1 VLRGLRAVTVS
12 ASRGAGQLA
21 LACMTAGALG
31 WLWELAALQAPSSP
45 WHVQGMPMAVARF
58 ATHAWITGLA
68 VWALGRDAVPPRW
81 VLAAATAGAALSL
94 GAQAASAATGLLG
107 VQVRDARAGG
117 GYVLAAR
124 AVGAAALAAAM
135 AGAVVARRRRA

>member
-1 VLRGLRAVTVS
+1 MS
-12 ASRGAGQLA
+12 DHRGAERLA
-21 LACMTAGALG
+21 LACMAAGALG

-45 WHVQGMPMAVARF
+45 WHLPGMPLAVARF
-58 ATHAWITGLA
+58 AQHAWITGLA
-68 VWALGRDAVPPRW
+68 VWALGRDGRLPRW
-81 VLAAATAGAALSL
+81 VLPAAAAGAALSL

-124 AVGAAALAAAM
+124 AAGAATLAAALA
-135 AGAVVARRRRA
+135 GAVIARRRREGERGP

>member
-1 VLRGLRAVTVS
+1 MT
-12 ASRGAGQLA
+12 ASRSAERLA
-21 LACMTAGALG
+21 LACMTAGAVG

-45 WHVQGMPMAVARF
+45 WHLPGMPMAVARF

-68 VWALGRDAVPPRW
+68 VWALGREVALPRW
-81 VLAAATAGAALSL
+81 ALAAATAGAALSL

-124 AVGAAALAAAM
+124 VAGAAALAAAM
-135 AGAVVARRRRA
+135 AGAVVARRRGRG